1 MSTWALEQSRDGGG
15 PIVTLSPTQARVL
28 AAYDQTE
35 MISLAMDLAR
45 IPSFTTHETPVAHF
59 LADFLRGH
67 EIAVSLQEVEPGR
80 FQCIGQV
87 HGRGSGRSLML
98 NGHTDVDPL
107 RLGWRRDPWRPS
119 VEGDRIFGHGLF
131 NMKAGVAAMIEA
143 VLALRR
149 AGIPLRGDIVIAAVV
164 GELQGGV
171 GTLHLLEHGPRT
183 DAAIVAEPYGARNV
197 ITVHAGRWQAAIT
210 TFGKARFHG
219 DREGAADAIAAMV
232 DVMNAVK
239 SVRFTGGAWDKVPGI
254 PRLNVGSIVGGHG
267 ADADIAGAYDVA
279 DVCTI
284 IVDVRFGPA
293 QSPESITTD
302 LRLAIEPAIRRH
314 PGVRFDIVA
323 PPPERFRNTRHTFPA
338 FDLPLAEPLV
348 GVVSQS
354 IQAVTGEP
362 PETVGAH
369 LPMSRASDDTG
380 HLWKAGIPCVL
391 YGPLGSL
398 ERSDDADGSVPI
410 GEMEISAK
418 VMALSCLEF
427 CV

>member
-1 MSTWALEQSRDGGG
+1 MKEGL
-15 PIVTLSPTQARVL
+15 IVPLSPTQARVL
-28 AAYDQTE
+28 AAYDRTE
-35 MISLAMDLAR
+35 MVSLAMDLAR

-59 LADFLRGH
+59 LANLLRRH
-67 EIAVSLQEVEPGR
+67 EIAVLLQEVEPGR
-80 FQCIGQV
+80 LQCIGQV
-87 HGRGSGRSLML
+87 HGSGSRRSLML

-107 RLGWRRDPWRPS
+107 RLGWRRDPWRPC

-131 NMKAGVAAMIEA
+131 NMKAGVAAMVAA
-143 VLALRR
+143 VLAVRR
-149 AGIPLRGDIVIAAVV
+149 SGISLRGDIVIAAVV

-210 TFGKARFHG
+210 TYGKARFHG

-232 DVMNAVK
+232 DVMHAVK
-239 SVRFTGGAWDKVPGI
+239 SVHLTGGAWDKVSGI

-267 ADADIAGAYDVA
+267 AEADIAGAYDVA

-293 QSPESITTD
+293 QSPESIVAD
-302 LRLAIEPAIRRH
+302 LRRAIEPAVKRH
-314 PGVRFDIVA
+314 PGITFDIVA
-323 PPPERFRNTRHTFPA
+323 PPPEKFRNTRHTFPP
-338 FDLPLAEPLV
+338 FDLPLSEPLV
-348 GVVSQS
+348 GLVSQS
-354 IQAVTGEP
+354 IQAVTGGP

-380 HLWKAGIPCVL
+380 HLWNAGIPCVL

-398 ERSDDADGSVPI
+398 GPSDEADGSVSI
-410 GEMEISAK
+410 DEMEVSAK